1 MVAHVGEGDIRR
13 GQLVFANSK
22 AACIACH
29 AIGYKGGNIGP
40 DLSRVG
46 KIRSERDLLE
56 ALLFPSVSFVRS
68 YEPVLIVTKAGK
80 QVNGLIRRETPDEI
94 VLATGVKDE
103 ARVAR
108 AEIEE
113 ILPGTV
119 SVMPAG
125 LDTQLT
131 REQLLDLIAF
141 LKSRQ

>member
-1 MVAHVGEGDIRR
+1 M
-13 GQLVFANSK
+13 
-22 AACIACH
+22 
-29 AIGYKGGNIGP
+29 
-40 DLSRVG
+40 
-46 KIRSERDLLE
+46 
-56 ALLFPSVSFVRS
+56 RS

-94 VLATGVKDE
+94 VLATGAKDE